1 MSAIVQSVAW
11 WCFVPKLL
19 SPERFVTEAAEAGFA
34 ALDLVPPEHWGAVR
48 DHGLAISSIIGHQP
62 LEVGL
67 NRRDQRERIEREIR
81 AAIGHAQRLGI
92 PNVIC
97 FSGNR
102 EGLDDTTGL
111 EVTAEGLRRV
121 APAAEEA
128 EVTLVL
134 ELLNS
139 KVDHPDYQADHAAW
153 GAGVCHAVGS
163 PRVKLLYDIYHMQIM
178 EGDVIRTLQAL
189 HPLIGLYHTAGNPG
203 RNELDDTQELN
214 YPAILKAIQET
225 GYAGY
230 LAHEFIPKGEPVA
243 ALRTVFQ
250 QCAPFLSEPKGGPA
264 PNRQKVS
271 G

>member
-1 MSAIVQSVAW
+1 MSAIVQSVGW
-11 WCFVPKLL
+11 WCFVPQLL
-19 SPERFVTEAAEAGFA
+19 SPEQFVVAAAEAGFA
-34 ALDLVPPEHWGAVR
+34 ALDLVPPEHWGPVS
-48 DHGLAISSIIGHQP
+48 DHGLAISSIAGHQP

-67 NRRDQRERIEREIR
+67 NRRDQHERIGREIR

-102 EGLDDTTGL
+102 EGLDDATGL

-128 EVTLVL
+128 KVTLVL

-139 KVDHPDYQADHAAW
+139 KVDHPDYQADHTAW
-153 GAGVCHAVGS
+153 GVGVCQAIGS

-178 EGDVIRTLQAL
+178 EGDVIRTLRAL

-203 RNELDDTQELN
+203 RNDLDNAQELN
-214 YPAILKAIQET
+214 YPAVLKAIQET

-250 QCAPFLSEPKGGPA
+250 QCAPWL
-264 PNRQKVS
+264 
-271 G
+271 

>member
-1 MSAIVQSVAW
+1 MSTIVQSVAW

-19 SPERFVTEAAEAGFA
+19 SPEQFTEAAAEAGFA
-34 ALDLVPPEHWGAVR
+34 ALDLVPPEHWGPVC
-48 DHGLAISSIIGHQP
+48 DHGLTISSIAGHQP

-67 NRRDQRERIEREIR
+67 NRRDQHERIEGEIR

-102 EGLDDTTGL
+102 EGLDDATGL
-111 EVTAEGLRRV
+111 EITAEGLRRV

-139 KVDHPDYQADHAAW
+139 KVDHPDYQADHTAW
-153 GAGVCHAVGS
+153 GAGVCQAVGS

-178 EGDVIRTLQAL
+178 EGDVIRTLRAL
-189 HPLIGLYHTAGNPG
+189 NPLIGLYHTAGNPG
-203 RNELDDTQELN
+203 RNDLDGAQELN
-214 YPAILKAIQET
+214 YPAILKAIRGT

-243 ALRTVFQ
+243 ALRTLFQ
-250 QCAPFLSEPKGGPA
+250 HCAPWL
-264 PNRQKVS
+264 
-271 G
+271 

>member
-11 WCFVPKLL
+11 WCFVPRLL
-19 SPERFVTEAAEAGFA
+19 SAEQFVEAAAEAGFT
-34 ALDLVPPEHWGAVR
+34 ALDLVPPEHWESVCER
-48 DHGLAISSIIGHQP
+48 GLGISAIAGHQP

-67 NRRDQRERIEREIR
+67 NRRDQHERIEQEIR
-81 AAIGHAQRLGI
+81 TAIDHAQRLKI

-102 EGLDDTTGL
+102 EGLDDATGL
-111 EVTAEGLRRV
+111 EVTVEALRRV
-121 APAAEEA
+121 TPAAEEA

-139 KVDHPDYQADHAAW
+139 KVDHPDYQADHTAW
-153 GAGVCHAVGS
+153 GADVCHAVGS

-178 EGDVIRTLQAL
+178 EGDVIRTLQT
-189 HPLIGLYHTAGNPG
+189 HSSLIGLYHTAGNPG
-203 RNELDDTQELN
+203 RNDLDEAQELN

-250 QCAPFLSEPKGGPA
+250 QCAPLL
-264 PNRQKVS
+264 
-271 G
+271 

>member
-11 WCFVPKLL
+11 WCFVPQLL
-19 SPERFVTEAAEAGFA
+19 TPERFAEAAAEAGFA
-34 ALDLVPPEHWGAVR
+34 ALDLVPPEHWGRVR
-48 DHGLAISSIIGHQP
+48 DRGLAISSIAGHQP

-67 NRRDQRERIEREIR
+67 NRRDQHERIEREIR
-81 AAIGHAQRLGI
+81 AAIGHARRLEI

-102 EGLDDTTGL
+102 EGLDDATGL
-111 EVTAEGLRRV
+111 EVTVEGLRRV

-139 KVDHPDYQADHAAW
+139 KVDHPDYQADHTAW
-153 GAGVCHAVGS
+153 GAGVCQAVGS
-163 PRVKLLYDIYHMQIM
+163 HRVKLLYDIYHMQIM
-178 EGDVIRTLQAL
+178 EGDVIRTVRA
-189 HPLIGLYHTAGNPG
+189 HNPLIGLYHTAGNPG
-203 RNELDDTQELN
+203 RNDLDDAQELN
-214 YPAILKAIQET
+214 YPAILKAIRET

-243 ALRTVFQ
+243 ALRTLFQ
-250 QCAPFLSEPKGGPA
+250 QCAPWL
-264 PNRQKVS
+264 
-271 G
+271 